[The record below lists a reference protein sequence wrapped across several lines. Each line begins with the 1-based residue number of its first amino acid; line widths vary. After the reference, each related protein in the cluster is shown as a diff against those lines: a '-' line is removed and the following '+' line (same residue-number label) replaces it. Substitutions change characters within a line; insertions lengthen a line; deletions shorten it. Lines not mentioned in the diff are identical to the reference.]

1 MPLTRISKN
10 LIEIFMRSNFAM
22 KFSALL
28 QMVETLIL
36 TSSKSYVD
44 IIDQKYNIFRAYGYL
59 LANVEDFC
67 RQKNNSTTY
76 EVNVGDII
84 NTIQEDIYNPG
95 ALLAVVISSSKTS
108 KPNSRLLRIY
118 RNGDK
123 EWVAGVSVNWVDN
136 YHSFPWISSFFQLSR
151 TIILIADSKLRCI
164 RSVET
169 SSGEV
174 HTYSGNC
181 SNQQIGRASRRER
194 G

>member
-1 MPLTRISKN
+1 MYAKVSITNFTKKANCLIIELWHERTKKAKAELNPHRTPIQMPLTRISKN

-108 KPNSRLLRIY
+108 KPNSRLLRIH
-118 RNGDK
+118 RNGDR
-123 EWVAGVSVNWVDN
+123 EWVDRKSVV
-136 YHSFPWISSFFQLSR
+136 
-151 TIILIADSKLRCI
+151 
-164 RSVET
+164 
-169 SSGEV
+169 
-174 HTYSGNC
+174 
-181 SNQQIGRASRRER
+181 
-194 G
+194 